1 MNNNGGVCVMD
12 VINMLSNLAVDCEF
26 LSKEENS
33 TFNSLPIHFRNT
45 AIGATMR
52 NLAVTLD
59 NVAGEVRYLAEQL
72 QSVIE

>member
-1 MNNNGGVCVMD
+1 MD

-26 LSKEENS
+26 LSNEENS
-33 TFNSLPIHFRNT
+33 TFCSLPNHFRNT
-45 AIGATMR
+45 DFGVTMR